1 MKYLFLSFLVI
12 GSLLMTSCRKK
23 KDTIANIRV
32 LDSSGQPVDQCMVI
46 LYGQNT
52 SGTQQTIAVNDTSIT
67 NADGFA
73 TFNFNYI
80 YQLGQAGVAV
90 LDIKAQKGSQFG
102 QGIIKI
108 ESEVVNEENV
118 YIQ

>member
-1 MKYLFLSFLVI
+1 MKYVFLSFLVI

-32 LDSSGQPVDQCMVI
+32 LDSSGQPVDQCMVV
-46 LYGQNT
+46 LYGTN
-52 SGTQQTIAVNDTSIT
+52 SLGTPQQVSVYDTLYT
-67 NADGFA
+67 NADGIA
-73 TFNFNYI
+73 NFNFNYF
-80 YQLGQAGVAV
+80 YQLGHKGVAV
-90 LDIKAQKGSQFG
+90 LDIKAQKGSQIG